1 MKLRQFLIFTLLTV
15 LSYNLSAQI
24 GIGTTN
30 PDNSSILDVESDE
43 KGILIPRMTALER
56 IGITAPAEGLM
67 VYQTDDVK
75 GFYFYDGSS
84 WDRMLKESKDPVPT
98 GAIFSFPLD
107 APPTGYLVCD
117 GSAISRTTYA
127 NLFALLGTTY
137 GAGDGTTTFNLPDY
151 RGKFLRGHDDGAGI
165 DPDAAT
171 RQDRGDGTT
180 GDNVGTQQNGAMA
193 SHLHQIDPPSTSSTS
208 AGSHNHSTP
217 NTFITSGTSGNHT
230 HSTTPRN
237 INTNPGGAH
246 RHQIRGEDINVS
258 TTVFGSSDFLVENPG
273 VNGPDYRWS
282 AMDGEHFHSISI
294 PSLSMNSNGVHSHSI
309 NIPVLTTNTGGFHN
323 HNINISAFNSAST
336 GSSENRPIN
345 ITVVYCIKY

>member
-1 MKLRQFLIFTLLTV
+1 MKARLLIFSTLFFLFTNTTKGQV
-15 LSYNLSAQI
+15 

-30 PDNSSILDVESDE
+30 PDNSSILDVESVE

-56 IGITAPAEGLM
+56 IGITSPAEGLM

-75 GFYFYDGSS
+75 GFYFYDGTS

-98 GAIFSFPLD
+98 GAIISFPL
-107 APPTGYLVCD
+107 ATPPTGYMVCD
-117 GSAISRTTYA
+117 GSAVSRTTYA
-127 NLFALLGTTY
+127 ELFALLGTTY

-151 RGKFLRGHDDGAGI
+151 RGKFLRGHDDGAGN

-171 RQDRGDGTT
+171 RQDRGDGTV
-180 GDNVGTQQNGAMA
+180 GDNVGTLQDGDMA
-193 SHLHQIDPPSTSSTS
+193 SHLHQIDPPSTTTTS
-208 AGSHNHSTP
+208 AGSHNHNTP

-237 INTNPGGAH
+237 INTNPGGTH

-258 TTVFGSSDFLVENPG
+258 TTTFGSSDFLVENPG

-282 AMDGEHFHSISI
+282 AMDGEHLHSITI
-294 PSLSMNSNGVHSHSI
+294 PSLSMNSNGNHSHSI

-323 HNINISAFNSAST
+323 HSINISAFDSATT
-336 GSSENRPIN
+336 GSSENRPLN